1 MRRERHI
8 CVIFK
13 NRGGAMVQLKD
24 ITIIE
29 SGTSQFRINETQGK
43 DVPIRFFYGQAELEA
58 DLTSLASSIDPKQIR
73 TSDEVSTLKDGDL
86 VFSLISGKSTIV
98 KPWHEGYAF
107 TQNYVRIAPAPLI
120 DACFLAYLL
129 NENEEIKRQLAI
141 GQQGSITLKYTVRQL
156 SNLQLPNLL
165 PIKRQKIIG
174 DLYFRQLKLAALE
187 KRLADSE
194 TKLVLQKLKEACD

>member
-1 MRRERHI
+1 MRREHHI

-13 NRGGAMVQLKD
+13 NRGGVMVQLKD

-29 SGTSQFRINETQGK
+29 SGTSQFRINEAQGE
-43 DVPIRFFYGQAELEA
+43 DAPIRFFYGQAELEA

-73 TSDEVSTLKDGDL
+73 TNDEVSTLKDGDL

-98 KPWHEGYAF
+98 KPWHEGYVF
-107 TQNYVRIAPAPLI
+107 TQNYVRIVPAPLI
-120 DACFLAYLL
+120 DSCFLAYLL

-141 GQQGSITLKYTVRQL
+141 GQQGSITLKYTVKQL
-156 SNLQLPNLL
+156 SSLQIPNLP

-194 TKLVLQKLKEACD
+194 TKLVLQRLKEACD